1 MFKFLLL
8 SCVLG
13 ISLSALAE
21 EKVYICDRDVICD
34 EKPVRLITTEQPISG
49 VVKMYSYDGKLL
61 LEEKV
66 IDGKIDGLRK
76 IYNDDM
82 RIEVNYNKGIR
93 QGTSTSFYPN
103 GNIRMQFIYKDDVID
118 GIAKSYYENGQ
129 LYEEILYQNDREIKT
144 LARYNKKGRKVYD
157 KPDVLDNLID
167 AVRENNKE
175 KVSSILKEYP
185 NLNLD
190 PPYVHMY
197 INKPLFW
204 AARSSDVEM
213 LKILLDYGADIE
225 GLCSYEDTPLITA
238 LEYQKWDNAKFLIEN
253 GADVNKANSFAI
265 SPLLGLASGFGPSD
279 LFILAMEH
287 GGDINKKNRITAC
300 TSDERIRGRCPEK
313 YSNSILEEILEDI
326 NIPENLSEK
335 EMNEVQKVLR
345 EREKIKQYLS
355 ENGFIK

>member
-1 MFKFLLL
+1 MRKLQ
-8 SCVLG
+8 
-13 ISLSALAE
+13 A
-21 EKVYICDRDVICD
+21 KVFVDIVFYI
-34 EKPVRLITTEQPISG
+34 
-49 VVKMYSYDGKLL
+49 
-61 LEEKV
+61 
-66 IDGKIDGLRK
+66 
-76 IYNDDM
+76 
-82 RIEVNYNKGIR
+82 
-93 QGTSTSFYPN
+93 
-103 GNIRMQFIYKDDVID
+103 
-118 GIAKSYYENGQ
+118 SYYENGQ

-335 EMNEVQKVLR
+335 EMNEVQKVLW